1 MKQRITQTRWPAG
14 ACAPGCFISSRVRV
28 SAGQQIGDTKM
39 STTTKSN
46 RKQEL
51 EEGIYTKHD
60 MEVGQAYSWEACGIQ
75 SEAVCSI
82 CGLRH
87 ESGRGGQNTGHFDAW
102 RDAHGNMLT
111 LAEAAK
117 VECG

>member
-1 MKQRITQTRWPAG
+1 MKNTHAQFLGRLG
-14 ACAPGCFISSRVRV
+14 GKAPPELLRVERE
-28 SAGQQIGDTKM
+28 SAGEQIGETKM

-51 EEGIYTKHD
+51 EAGIYTKHD
-60 MEVGQAYSWEACGIQ
+60 MEAGQAYSWEACGTQ
-75 SEAVCSI
+75 STAVCSI

-87 ESGRGGQNTGHFDAW
+87 KSGSGGQNTGHFDRW
-102 RDAHGNMLT
+102 SDARGNMLT

-117 VECG
+117 VQCA